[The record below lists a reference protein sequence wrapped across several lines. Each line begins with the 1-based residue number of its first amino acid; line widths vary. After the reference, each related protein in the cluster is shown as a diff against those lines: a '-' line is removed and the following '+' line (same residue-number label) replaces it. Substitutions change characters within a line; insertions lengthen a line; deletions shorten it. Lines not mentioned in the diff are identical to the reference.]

1 MDKKKTVT
9 TLVCMI
15 LVCISAIV
23 WNINAILGFAYG
35 FPSILRIICA
45 ITWDICAVVWVF
57 RYIKSRKDTKG
68 G

>member
-1 MDKKKTVT
+1 MGKKNTVT

-23 WNINAILGFAYG
+23 WNINAIIRFAYG
-35 FPSILRIICA
+35 YPNVLNIICA
-45 ITWDICAVVWVF
+45 ITWDICAVVWIF
-57 RYIKSRKDTKG
+57 RYIKSRKNSTG